1 MYHPWSFNSG
11 GARYPGIWVHPN
23 GMYRFHHCRN
33 NHDFITDHMKNVP
46 KNVWNTIVIGQEIR
60 NSEYWTYFKLNNQ
73 LTYETK
79 NSKPLGKVILGY
91 PILNHLRK
99 F

>member
-1 MYHPWSFNSG
+1 M
-11 GARYPGIWVHPN
+11 
-23 GMYRFHHCRN
+23 
-33 NHDFITDHMKNVP
+33 VP
-46 KNVWNTIVIGQEIR
+46 SKNVWNTIVIGQEIR

-73 LTYETK
+73 VTYETK
-79 NSKPLGKVILGY
+79 NSQPLGKGILGY